1 VEPQF
6 DQEGT
11 GATMRLLNLGMGS
24 TYEKDLFYNDQFL
37 VYEADPNLTLWARL
51 CEVFVNPLL
60 GVL

>member
-1 VEPQF
+1 MEPQF

-51 CEVFVNPLL
+51 CEVFVNPFL